1 MAKGGAHQIWKTNI
15 YDDRVISDII
25 IIQIRDGAWHLMIIK
40 KTQLANN
47 APIGARNTMRQIDK
61 AGKSHFSLIN
71 PEPLCLYL
79 KCTIEHFLFDIEAFH
94 QLMRA
99 LYAQY
104 VVRPASI
111 GGQPPLDP
119 ATHK

>member
-1 MAKGGAHQIWKTNI
+1 
-15 YDDRVISDII
+15 
-25 IIQIRDGAWHLMIIK
+25 MIIK
-40 KTQLANN
+40 KAQLANN

-61 AGKSHFSLIN
+61 ASKSHFSLIN

-79 KCTIEHFLFDIEAFH
+79 KCTIEHFLFDIKAFH

-99 LYAQY
+99 LYAQH
-104 VVRPASI
+104 VVRPDPI

-119 ATHK
+119 ATHKKGISEDESVQKLDTLVCVRFANQYFLATTK

>member
-61 AGKSHFSLIN
+61 ASKSHFSLIN

-79 KCTIEHFLFDIEAFH
+79 KCTIEHFLFDIKAFH

-99 LYAQY
+99 LYAQH
-104 VVRPASI
+104 VVRPAPI
-111 GGQPPLDP
+111 GGQSP
-119 ATHK
+119 

>member
-1 MAKGGAHQIWKTNI
+1 MTHN
-15 YDDRVISDII
+15 DN
-25 IIQIRDGAWHLMIIK
+25 K
-40 KTQLANN
+40 KSAACQQCAY
-47 APIGARNTMRQIDK
+47 IGASNTMRQIDK
-61 AGKSHFSLIN
+61 ASKSHFSLIN

-79 KCTIEHFLFDIEAFH
+79 KCTIEHFLFDIKAFH

-99 LYAQY
+99 LYAHH

-119 ATHK
+119 ATHN